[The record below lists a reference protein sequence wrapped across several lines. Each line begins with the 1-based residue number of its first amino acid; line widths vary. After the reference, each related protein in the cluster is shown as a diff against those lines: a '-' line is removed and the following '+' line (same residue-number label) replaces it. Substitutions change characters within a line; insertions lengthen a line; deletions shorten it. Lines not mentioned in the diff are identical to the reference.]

1 MCKGEGS
8 CKRNSP
14 TPDEKLLLAR
24 VKAQLQAGHSRSELE
39 RLVQQRT
46 KDLTESEQRYRTL
59 VQMSPVGIVQIQVT
73 DAVVRWQR
81 MRGRRD

>member
-1 MCKGEGS
+1 
-8 CKRNSP
+8 
-14 TPDEKLLLAR
+14 